1 MDCSTP
7 GFPVLRHLLELAQTH
22 VRWVG
27 DAIQLIAYGEQC
39 WICDLRRFNFGT
51 RDQVWSLKS
60 FCIAEFNWRKK
71 GTEKASDID
80 IRRGTESA
88 PPASFNK
95 LFYACYKV
103 SNHIRETP
111 QGWRSFTRPLSHN
124 MHFWNR
130 MAWGMSSPSRKAID
144 MKTGSLSH

>member
-1 MDCSTP
+1 MPFDTVSTWTITSKNQLWKENIPRKQYPQKWLNWHFCHSVARSCPTLCNLMDCSTP
-7 GFPVLRHLLELAQTH
+7 GFPVLRHLPELAQTH
-22 VRWVG
+22 VHWVG

-60 FCIAEFNWRKK
+60 FCIAEFYWRKK

-88 PPASFNK
+88 PSASFNK
-95 LFYACYKV
+95 LFYACY
-103 SNHIRETP
+103 
-111 QGWRSFTRPLSHN
+111 
-124 MHFWNR
+124 
-130 MAWGMSSPSRKAID
+130 
-144 MKTGSLSH
+144 